1 MKFRAAQGAVIAQL
15 VKAPGVHGSTYG
27 ITKDTPQTIL
37 LMFNGWESI
46 EVRIAHYALFSESV
60 IAHHA
65 SQAHTALRQVSGNDE
80 LLAPIYAAVEKV
92 DIVHVSYTNEA

>member
-1 MKFRAAQGAVIAQL
+1 MKFRAAQDAVIAQL

-27 ITKDTPQTIL
+27 ITTDTPQTIL

-46 EVRIAHYALFSESV
+46 EVRIIAHYALFSV